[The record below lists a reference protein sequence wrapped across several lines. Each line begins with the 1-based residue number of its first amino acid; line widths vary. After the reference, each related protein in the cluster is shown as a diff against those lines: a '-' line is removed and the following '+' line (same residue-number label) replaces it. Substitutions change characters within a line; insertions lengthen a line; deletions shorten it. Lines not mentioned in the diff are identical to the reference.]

1 MLGVVAE
8 EKLKHLLSLKS
19 GSKVDVYPLIITVF
33 AVPCSP
39 EENFIELCTIHSEK
53 LKFTY

>member
-1 MLGVVAE
+1 MFGVVAE

-39 EENFIELCTIHSEK
+39 EEIFNCITKFHSEY